1 MLGSCKPSRVAV
13 IQIQSLLSTRDPQ
26 AVTCSSNVKAVQLTL
41 IGTEGIVYVRSNTV
55 HLHYECFMSNISKQ
69 KSRSRITSPFRS

>member
-26 AVTCSSNVKAVQLTL
+26 AVTCSSNVKTVQLNL
-41 IGTEGIVYVRSNTV
+41 IGTKGVVYVCPNTV
-55 HLHYECFMSNISKQ
+55 HVHYECFMSNISTPI
-69 KSRSRITSPFRS
+69 SRSRITSPFRS